1 MNEYTVTTTD
11 LVSGCI
17 SDSALILVEIFALPN
32 VPLISLI
39 SGSGCSFNPNV
50 LQVMNPEAGVT
61 YEWSDGQT
69 GLSINAVQAGAY
81 LVTAINPNG
90 CSKTSNTIFIN
101 PSAPVD
107 QIPGGCFIECDPL
120 NVCLP
125 PLTNVSSYT
134 IYQDGNVFLS
144 GGNNWPANFTITDDG
159 SYTIEVTTTNGCIA
173 VSDPLD
179 VVLYTG
185 VGSIT
190 VETWLDQDGDGMVSA
205 GGCVTSGHSCSD
217 HF

>member
-1 MNEYTVTTTD
+1 MIV
-11 LVSGCI
+11 
-17 SDSALILVEIFALPN
+17 VEIFSLPN
-32 VPLISLI
+32 VPLISLV

-90 CSKTSNTIFIN
+90 CSATSNTIFIN

-144 GGNNWPANFTITDDG
+144 GGKAKISTKIKALSEIQPLTR
-159 SYTIEVTTTNGCIA
+159 SVVVTVYSFKPGFGRFAPSLVN
-173 VSDPLD
+173 
-179 VVLYTG
+179 
-185 VGSIT
+185 
-190 VETWLDQDGDGMVSA
+190 
-205 GGCVTSGHSCSD
+205 
-217 HF
+217 